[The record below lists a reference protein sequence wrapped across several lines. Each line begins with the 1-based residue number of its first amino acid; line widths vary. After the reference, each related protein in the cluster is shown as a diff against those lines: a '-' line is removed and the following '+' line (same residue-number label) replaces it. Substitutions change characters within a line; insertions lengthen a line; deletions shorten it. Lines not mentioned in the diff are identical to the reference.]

1 MAMSQIYVCRY
12 FISLKDISKLYPQ
25 IFNNC
30 QNYYTQCTIFTLQ
43 SPIVVQDIQ
52 LFMDHLVRPR
62 QLIRAYPFMKKENF
76 HPRQDVYYKN
86 YTKLLSNISKTYHS
100 KTFIVTI
107 YFQDVYIFKKFPFN
121 TSYHVLDYYQRLQ
134 STQIWTLVLIY
145 IYISI

>member
-1 MAMSQIYVCRY
+1 MQYV
-12 FISLKDISKLYPQ
+12 LLLLW
-25 IFNNC
+25 
-30 QNYYTQCTIFTLQ
+30 YTTKYRVYQLQ
-43 SPIVVQDIQ
+43 SAGLSKCIQNPNLCTLKSVIKVQDIYIISEH
-52 LFMDHLVRPR
+52 FFRPR
-62 QLIRAYPFMKKENF
+62 QPIRAYPFMKKENF

-134 STQIWTLVLIY
+134 SSRIKKSLIF
-145 IYISI
+145 IISVF

>member
-1 MAMSQIYVCRY
+1 M
-12 FISLKDISKLYPQ
+12 
-25 IFNNC
+25 IFRFNVRFKN
-30 QNYYTQCTIFTLQ
+30 QDSTIWPTTQVPTLQ

-121 TSYHVLDYYQRLQ
+121 TSYHVLDYYHRLQ
-134 STQIWTLVLIY
+134 SRYINRTCLSRKCSIKVLV
-145 IYISI
+145 S